1 MVLEA
6 GGPCIAIKKMK
17 DSEGNPTTGV
27 CNKTQA
33 HVWYGQKTKCKG
45 CYEVAARLGKRKME
59 TALGTAVAVDLE
71 DLQDESQGVL
81 VKIEDIYGVRYG
93 QSSNARPSARP
104 VPPPPRSS
112 AVPRPP

>member
-1 MVLEA
+1 MR
-6 GGPCIAIKKMK
+6 KKK
-17 DSEGNPTTGV
+17 DADGTHTMGV
-27 CNKTQA
+27 CNRTES
-33 HVWYGQKTKCKG
+33 HVWYSGKCKG

-59 TALGTAVAVDLE
+59 TALGTAVAVDME
-71 DLQDESQGVL
+71 DLQEESKGVL